1 MDPNLIST
9 RLTGIC
15 LTSSISTEA
24 PLEIFQSLKE
34 LKAWLL
40 ITRCTSHMQH
50 CWLHLTR
57 AGTSLHSSEAEDEDI
72 HNQTEVDSLNRAEV
86 VSLSRTEVVS
96 RKLDVPSV
104 KHVTTQIAE
113 KILT

>member
-57 AGTSLHSSEAEDEDI
+57 AGTSLLSSEVEEEDI
-72 HNQTEVDSLNRAEV
+72 PSQTEVD
-86 VSLSRTEVVS
+86 SLSRTEVVFH
-96 RKLDVPSV
+96 KLDVHSV
-104 KHVTTQIAE
+104 KPVTTRIVE
-113 KILT
+113 KIST